1 MRLWHEALIPHLP
14 RQQLLGQHY
23 ECCALRGNGWGKP
36 NATVNYV
43 FDHPYEYLY
52 IYHLKVMEE
61 MLNRGYHVNPVWY
74 SMSYRGGI
82 APSIIYYSEESEDTL
97 RGPKLAQGEFPEGR
111 FKIAPDP
118 SIVELTHKDVLVYPE
133 HNDEYLKECL
143 DNLAGKGIVLE
154 VTV

>member
-14 RQQLLGQHY
+14 RQQLLGQHR

-36 NATVNYV
+36 HATVNYV
-43 FDHPYEYLY
+43 FDHPRSWLAA
-52 IYHLKVMEE
+52 YHRKVLLE
-61 MLNRGYHVNPVWY
+61 MIRRGYKPDLMW
-74 SMSYRGGI
+74 MSLFHRGKHCI
-82 APSIIYYSEESEDTL
+82 AD
-97 RGPKLAQGEFPEGR
+97 
-111 FKIAPDP
+111 
-118 SIVELTHKDVLVYPE
+118 ELTKEDYIAAVVKMKKNSFVYPE